1 MLIQNRVPI
10 REIINGTWKMLIS
23 ITIYTI
29 VVTIVHHYSDTDIKD
44 IIDIPSSIPAL
55 LGAAISLFLGFITNS
70 AYDRWWEA
78 RKLWGSIVNDSRSWA
93 RQVNAM
99 VPPTYR
105 KLLIFRQIA
114 WCYALT
120 YMLRRKDGI
129 NQLKDL
135 ISQSDIDKIVK
146 HQHRPNAIL
155 TLQGHTLKSLKES
168 NEITDYQFVELERT
182 LVRLTNHMGGCERI
196 KNTIFPTQYSF
207 FVHLFIMLFLYI
219 LPLGIVEDLQYLTI
233 PFTLVIA
240 LVFLMVET
248 FEVSMQDPFDGEPT
262 DTPITAISRTIE
274 INLRQMLD
282 DKEWAPDPLEPV
294 NGILM

>member
-1 MLIQNRVPI
+1 MLIQNRVPV
-10 REIINGTWKMLIS
+10 REIFNRTWKLLIS

-29 VVTIVHHYSDTDIKD
+29 AVTIVHHYSDTDIKD

-78 RKLWGSIVNDSRSWA
+78 RKLWGAIVNDSRTWA
-93 RQVNAM
+93 RQVM
-99 VPPTYR
+99 GMCPPNYR
-105 KLLIFRQIA
+105 KFLIFRQIA
-114 WCYALT
+114 WCYSLT
-120 YMLRRKDGI
+120 HMLRRKDDI
-129 NQLKDL
+129 NQLTD
-135 ISQSDIDKIVK
+135 IITQDDIDKIVK
-146 HQHRPNAIL
+146 HHHKPNAIL
-155 TLQGHTLKSLKES
+155 ALQGHTLKSLRDSK
-168 NEITDYQFVELERT
+168 EITDYQYIELERT
-182 LVRLTNHMGGCERI
+182 LLRLTNHMGGCERI

-219 LPLGIVEDLQYLTI
+219 LPLGVVEDLQYLTI
-233 PFTLVIA
+233 PFTLVLA

-262 DTPITAISRTIE
+262 DTPITAISRTID
-274 INLRQMLD
+274 INLRQMVD
-282 DKEWAPDPLEPV
+282 DNEWTPEPLEPI